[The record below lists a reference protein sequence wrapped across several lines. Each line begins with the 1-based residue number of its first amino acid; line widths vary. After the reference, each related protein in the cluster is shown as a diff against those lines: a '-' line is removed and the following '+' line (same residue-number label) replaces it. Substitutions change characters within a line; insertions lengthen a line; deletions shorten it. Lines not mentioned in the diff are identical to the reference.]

1 MQTGDE
7 EERVDSTR
15 CGTPWRGATQM
26 TGVNGSH
33 SQSLSWGLTD
43 PVARPTAS
51 QQDPTVEQDP
61 SLVGDS
67 REEYRKGSGEWDAG

>member
-1 MQTGDE
+1 
-7 EERVDSTR
+7 
-15 CGTPWRGATQM
+15 M